1 MSDMSAAATIDD
13 HRDPDPASTPGAVVV
28 GCVGPQ
34 SQHVVEYAAAEA
46 AALGRRLTL
55 AMVLPRLQSVPSG
68 ASREADSGRWGALL
82 DAREEVAAHRPWLD
96 IRVDVQV
103 GDATERLVARA
114 REHDEL
120 VVGRDLGDSSTT
132 WAVLDG
138 AAVPVTVVP
147 DGWLPDP
154 ADRRP
159 VLIALHEEDSAVAPE
174 AVAFARER
182 AQRYGVP
189 LRFLTSTGHAPDETL
204 ALLESSNAQ
213 LVVLTRPRGSS
224 CYRPGSLVR
233 LVVQRVAV
241 PVSVV
246 PG

>member
-1 MSDMSAAATIDD
+1 MNDMSAAATIDD
-13 HRDPDPASTPGAVVV
+13 RRNPDPAPTSGAVVV
-28 GCVGPQ
+28 GCDGRTR
-34 SQHVVEYAAAEA
+34 HAIAYGAAEA
-46 AALGRRLTL
+46 SALGRRLTL
-55 AMVLPRLQSVPSG
+55 TMVLPRLQTVPSTT
-68 ASREADSGRWGALL
+68 SREADAGRWATLL
-82 DAREEVAAHRPWLD
+82 NAREEVAAHRPWLD
-96 IRVDVQV
+96 VRIDVQV
-103 GDATERLVARA
+103 GDPTERLVARS
-114 REHDEL
+114 RDHDEL
-120 VVGRDLGDSSTT
+120 VVGRDLKDSSTT

-147 DGWLPDP
+147 DGWVPDP

-159 VLIALHEEDSAVAPE
+159 VLIALHEEDLAVAPA

-182 AQRYGVP
+182 AERYGVP
-189 LRFLTSTGHAPDETL
+189 LRFLTAPGPAPAETL
-204 ALLESSNAQ
+204 VLLESSNAQ

-233 LVVQRVAV
+233 LVVQGAAV

>member
-1 MSDMSAAATIDD
+1 MSDMSAAATIDG
-13 HRDPDPASTPGAVVV
+13 RRNPDPEPTTGAVVV
-28 GCVGPQ
+28 GCDGRT
-34 SQHVVEYAAAEA
+34 SRYAIAYGAAEA

-55 AMVLPRLQSVPSG
+55 TMILPRLHSVPSS
-68 ASREADSGRWGALL
+68 ASREADAGRWVTLL
-82 DAREEVAAHRPWLD
+82 NAREEVSAHRPGLD
-96 IRVDVQV
+96 VRIDVQV
-103 GDATERLVARA
+103 GDPTERLVARS

-120 VVGRDLGDSSTT
+120 VVGRDLRDSSTT

-159 VLIALHEEDSAVAPE
+159 VLIALHEEDSAVAPA
-174 AVAFARER
+174 AVAFAHER
-182 AQRYGVP
+182 AERAGVP
-189 LRFLTSTGHAPDETL
+189 LRFLTSTGPAPDETL

-233 LVVQRVAV
+233 LVVQGVTV